1 MGGCAHASLRL
12 FRGPTSAPPGR
23 AAVQPG
29 GEEQR
34 GRARRCARGGEAGRG
49 RRPAPTPPR
58 AAAAPPPPPCP
69 PRRREMAATPQNG
82 SRARSRAGAR
92 RDKTGA
98 AGSFPRRGHGSPG
111 SLVAAVR
118 RPPPAL
124 RTVPAPR
131 PYSAFPHQPLQFAV
145 QRALPFLFQA
155 PPCPGGR
162 LREG

>member
-1 MGGCAHASLRL
+1 MRTPLCGFSGVPLAHL
-12 FRGPTSAPPGR
+12 
-23 AAVQPG
+23 PG
-29 GEEQR
+29 GPRSSPEAKNK
-34 GRARRCARGGEAGRG
+34 GDALAGALGEGSPG
-49 RRPAPTPPR
+49 
-58 AAAAPPPPPCP
+58 AAAAPPPSPLP

-118 RPPPAL
+118 WPPPAL

-155 PPCPGGR
+155 PHVQ
-162 LREG
+162 EGACEKVKTVKN